1 MKARGILLIFAL
13 STFALIGLTQLKE
26 IADDIKFPAK
36 YLIQLSSDTEKI
48 SSHTIYQLL
57 AENSQKNQQQL
68 FRTYL
73 NDQGNES
80 YFAFLPTL
88 ENKQKFETN
97 LKKLANVSFES
108 SYYSDKAFTEET
120 LQQLKNKGV
129 QPQSME
135 LQWYLAGPAL
145 WSDGI
150 RAVGL
155 WSLTLAL
162 FFAYFSILYL
172 YRKKTYVARF
182 MGKGAI
188 FAWKSW
194 LTDCLTII
202 VSSVSLFGV
211 FLLITPNNWL
221 SMSALSLLSIL
232 LTNAIFLLLLIT
244 LGSVLFYQLT
254 KYGNILAILKGKNM
268 PILVNI
274 IWFFGIVVTLLV
286 IPLILNKLT
295 NEQAILT
302 QHIQGLKPWQQL
314 KDYRT
319 LLVEFPSDQQQVKN
333 GFIDVSAD
341 EDYGKK
347 FMNYFSEKDY
357 IFAQQSAIIIPE
369 QLSSQQ
375 KQEILKNYAKDK
387 VKPEVTKHITYMNNN
402 AYQINRQLQNETT
415 ENRQSK
421 VPATMYV
428 PHKYKADIESV
439 KNATYMEFFR
449 DSDIKRSEFK
459 IVFVPNGRKTF
470 LFDYQ
475 GAELTRF
482 DKSRTQYNLDEIIV
496 VLNMETVLAIPSA
509 VSTYNN
515 ITNGLF
521 SANALARLTA
531 DTSLTKNIADVISPY
546 KSIQLKMNR
555 LVDRINSAKLAV
567 GVLVMVQFMLL
578 LQFFT
583 GMLKQHLKEISI
595 KRLLGI
601 NLNQVLLMTFSYYL
615 VLLLLTFI
623 VAFLITNQALIK
635 YLLLLGSIVEI
646 VLVFFILK
654 RIISKRT
661 SDFLKGDFEI

>member
-1 MKARGILLIFAL
+1 
-13 STFALIGLTQLKE
+13 
-26 IADDIKFPAK
+26 
-36 YLIQLSSDTEKI
+36 
-48 SSHTIYQLL
+48 
-57 AENSQKNQQQL
+57 
-68 FRTYL
+68 
-73 NDQGNES
+73 
-80 YFAFLPTL
+80 
-88 ENKQKFETN
+88 
-97 LKKLANVSFES
+97 
-108 SYYSDKAFTEET
+108 
-120 LQQLKNKGV
+120 
-129 QPQSME
+129 
-135 LQWYLAGPAL
+135 
-145 WSDGI
+145 
-150 RAVGL
+150 
-155 WSLTLAL
+155 
-162 FFAYFSILYL
+162 
-172 YRKKTYVARF
+172 
-182 MGKGAI
+182 
-188 FAWKSW
+188 
-194 LTDCLTII
+194 
-202 VSSVSLFGV
+202 
-211 FLLITPNNWL
+211 
-221 SMSALSLLSIL
+221 
-232 LTNAIFLLLLIT
+232 
-244 LGSVLFYQLT
+244 
-254 KYGNILAILKGKNM
+254 
-268 PILVNI
+268 
-274 IWFFGIVVTLLV
+274 
-286 IPLILNKLT
+286 
-295 NEQAILT
+295 
-302 QHIQGLKPWQQL
+302 
-314 KDYRT
+314 
-319 LLVEFPSDQQQVKN
+319 
-333 GFIDVSAD
+333 
-341 EDYGKK
+341 
-347 FMNYFSEKDY
+347 
-357 IFAQQSAIIIPE
+357 
-369 QLSSQQ
+369 
-375 KQEILKNYAKDK
+375 
-387 VKPEVTKHITYMNNN
+387 
-402 AYQINRQLQNETT
+402 
-415 ENRQSK
+415 
-421 VPATMYV
+421 
-428 PHKYKADIESV
+428 DIESV